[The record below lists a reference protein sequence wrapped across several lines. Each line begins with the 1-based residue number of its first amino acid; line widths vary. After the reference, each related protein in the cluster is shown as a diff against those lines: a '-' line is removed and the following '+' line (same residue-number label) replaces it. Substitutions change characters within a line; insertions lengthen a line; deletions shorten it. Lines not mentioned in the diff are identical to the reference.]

1 MSVTDLDRSHLVS
14 IPRRERARIS
24 IEEFEMIE
32 RTRSALALFE
42 SKWTVDVIFLLASG
56 MRRHARIVDNA
67 PGLSKKVLTAT
78 LRKLERNGIVSR
90 HVFADIPVRVEYR
103 LTPLG
108 WQMTELLMA
117 LYEWA
122 VAHESDLNAG
132 RGAGD
137 EVGTVS
143 RPALTLAPAP
153 AA

>member
-122 VAHESDLNAG
+122 VAHENDLDPG
-132 RGAGD
+132 RGAG
-137 EVGTVS
+137 EGVES
-143 RPALTLAPAP
+143 AARPALTLAPAP